1 MAWCPKCKSEYVEG
15 IKVCADCG
23 CELVDELTES
33 DGNGKE
39 NLHPFMQMPDMEER
53 MSSALYAEGGVC
65 QEQDMSEEEEIQK
78 EDDSVHRY
86 VPVYMNNE
94 ERAQENRSSAYTL
107 LTVGTIGMILI
118 ILFFTGVIDIGMSL
132 INKYMVS
139 GVMGVLFILFIIMG
153 IVSMKNSRI
162 LWKKAG
168 KENNLT
174 MEIKKWCLGNLNKEE
189 IDSMLAI
196 EELPEELKYFQRFEY
211 VKNAVQKQFVN
222 LDEGYLDRLVEE
234 TYPDIFEKDL

>member
-23 CELVDELTES
+23 CELVDNLTEK
-33 DGNGKE
+33 DGME
-39 NLHPFMQMPDMEER
+39 TPDPAFWPPDNEER
-53 MSSALYAEGGVC
+53 QPSALYGEKAAPGGRKLPDEKEGL
-65 QEQDMSEEEEIQK
+65 EEEEPVRK
-78 EDDSVHRY
+78 F
-86 VPVYMNNE
+86 VPLYMNNE

-107 LTVGTIGMILI
+107 LTVGTIGMVAV

-139 GVMGVLFILFIIMG
+139 GVMGVLFILFIVMG

-168 KENNLT
+168 TENNLT
-174 MEIKKWCLGNLNKEE
+174 REIKKWCLENLKKEE
-189 IDSMLAI
+189 IDGTLAMG
-196 EELPEELKYFQRFEY
+196 ELPEEIKYFQRFEY
-211 VKNAVQKQFVN
+211 VKKAVERQFVN

-234 TYPDIFEKDL
+234 TYPEIFEKDL